1 MNHLNPNNRPHDLDE
16 QERMIVRALVRDP
29 RLSDNQIGKLTGV
42 PTPTVR
48 RKRKRLEA
56 AGFHP
61 FMPDQFSAVNTDGY
75 TLAIGGIRIQVP
87 ENEVADATE
96 FLAAPAE

>member
-1 MNHLNPNNRPHDLDE
+1 MNLATVTNVLNPAEAGL
-16 QERMIVRALVRDP
+16 IC
-29 RLSDNQIGKLTGV
+29 S
-42 PTPTVR
+42 
-48 RKRKRLEA
+48 RLEA

>member
-1 MNHLNPNNRPHDLDE
+1 MNLITVANVLNPAEAGL
-16 QERMIVRALVRDP
+16 LC
-29 RLSDNQIGKLTGV
+29 S
-42 PTPTVR
+42 
-48 RKRKRLEA
+48 RLEA
-56 AGFHP
+56 AEFHP

-87 ENEVADATE
+87 DDEAIAARE

>member
-1 MNHLNPNNRPHDLDE
+1 MNLVTIANVLNPAEAGL
-16 QERMIVRALVRDP
+16 IC
-29 RLSDNQIGKLTGV
+29 S
-42 PTPTVR
+42 
-48 RKRKRLEA
+48 RLESA
-56 AGFHP
+56 DFHP

-87 ENEVADATE
+87 ENEAAEAKE

>member
-1 MNHLNPNNRPHDLDE
+1 MNPVTIANVLSPADAGLICARLN
-16 QERMIVRALVRDP
+16 V
-29 RLSDNQIGKLTGV
+29 
-42 PTPTVR
+42 
-48 RKRKRLEA
+48 

-61 FMPDQFSAVNTDGY
+61 FMPDEYAALTTDGY

-87 ENEVADATE
+87 ENEAAEAKE